1 MKAWL
6 GQAEGRR
13 YAASN
18 GKAACPEADEL
29 QARSVQAMKDLD
41 RVRSRAKGSNEQF
54 AKWKNLH
61 TGLFRACELE
71 QPAPRGH
78 FLRLFGQSDREIIG
92 NANHEASIPQAL
104 ELMNGEITAA
114 TLNPFSALMR
124 AVHASPDRPS
134 RLATLHLGILTRLP
148 TQAELDAED
157 GFTEEDIA
165 AALLSTQQF
174 LFLR

>member
-1 MKAWL
+1 
-6 GQAEGRR
+6 
-13 YAASN
+13 
-18 GKAACPEADEL
+18 
-29 QARSVQAMKDLD
+29 MKDLD